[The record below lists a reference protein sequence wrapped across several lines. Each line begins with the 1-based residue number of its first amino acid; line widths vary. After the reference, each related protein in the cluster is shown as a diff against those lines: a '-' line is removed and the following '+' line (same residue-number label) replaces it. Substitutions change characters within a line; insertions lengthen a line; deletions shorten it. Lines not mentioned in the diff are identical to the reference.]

1 MFLCFIYIYGKSFY
15 TSPDD
20 WREAVPYN
28 YDQFITEYL
37 KEKENSI
44 TDDNL
49 RPVFSLFQEKLLFL
63 LDRMKLL
70 YLLNGEEHCSE
81 KTFNENMTLWFL
93 HHQDRSFNSYQNG
106 LICKRGMLTKE
117 KKKIFKAFNVLSA
130 LLYDMNGFY
139 RKKFPDVAAGSIEG
153 TCSEVCAWATGIL
166 IRWKELS
173 AEERNKY
180 EISES
185 TKAPSKKQV
194 TWWDQQEK
202 PETTEEAKAAP

>member
-1 MFLCFIYIYGKSFY
+1 M
-15 TSPDD
+15 
-20 WREAVPYN
+20 PYN

-49 RPVFSLFQEKLLFL
+49 RPVFSLFQEKLLL
-63 LDRMKLL
+63 LISRTKLIYQL
-70 YLLNGEEHCSE
+70 GGERYCSE
-81 KTFNENMTLWFL
+81 ETFIKNMTLWFL
-93 HHQDRSFNSYQNG
+93 GYADPLFKFYRHEIIGD
-106 LICKRGMLTKE
+106 
-117 KKKIFKAFNVLSA
+117 KKISNTTFGPISMAFNILSS
-130 LLYDMNGFY
+130 LLYNRNNFY
-139 RKKFPDVAAGSIEG
+139 QKRFSTIAAELVPDVCNKALTWG
-153 TCSEVCAWATGIL
+153 TGIL